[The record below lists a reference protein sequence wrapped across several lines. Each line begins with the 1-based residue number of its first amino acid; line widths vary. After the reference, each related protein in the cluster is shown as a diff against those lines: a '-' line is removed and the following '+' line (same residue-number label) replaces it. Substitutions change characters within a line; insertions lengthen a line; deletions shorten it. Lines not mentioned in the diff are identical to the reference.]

1 MALNFP
7 NNPADGDIYQA
18 LGRGWKYNG
27 TAGIWEAL
35 IRVNTAFDSD
45 DITEGAVNLYQNP
58 ENIQDEVNNLLVA
71 GTNITLT
78 YDDVANTLT
87 IDAAGGGGGSS
98 AFTGLTDTPANYTG
112 NAGQYVRVNAT
123 ETGLE
128 YDTLTTA
135 DVSEGANLY
144 YTDARVDTHL
154 NQSTAVN
161 GEFLKW
167 NGSDYEWDTVP
178 AGYTDSDVN
187 TFLAGGTAGNIVTTG
202 YLAGPATFTI
212 DPAAVGDNTGTVVIA
227 GNLQVD
233 GTTTTINS
241 TTLDID
247 DLNITVASGATNAAA
262 ADGAGLTVDGASATL
277 TYDAS
282 NDRWAMNKTLA
293 TNLVGDV
300 TGNVTGQA
308 GDISNHSVGD
318 LSDVDITSAA
328 PTNGQA
334 LIWDNAGS
342 KFVPGDS
349 FSQSDFDTA
358 FGLKSVGDLSD
369 VNTSG
374 ITGSQVLAWDAVASE
389 FIAATPVSV
398 INDLGDVDTT
408 SVAPTSGQVLK
419 WSGSVWAPADD
430 TIAATL
436 GSIGNV
442 NTTGVANND
451 LLYYNNS
458 ANEWQVENISTLGTQ
473 NAFFDIYTA
482 DGINNTYTLSQDP
495 GSSAAVQVFVDGVPQ
510 LTNNY
515 TVVGTTLTLGGIPTL
530 GQTVEVKGYGLAL
543 SIGTVADASITG
555 AKLQDGTI
563 GIEKIEALVYQ
574 KQTFTGDGST
584 TAFTLDYDPQYSHTL
599 LVMIDNVVQEPVA
612 NYNTSSTTL
621 TFTSPPL
628 LNSRIYVRYL
638 GLPQGT
644 STAPPD
650 DSITNAKL
658 NLTYTSDQFTGDG
671 LTVDYTIP
679 DGHIESSVLVILDGL
694 ILPPADYSISGTILT
709 FASAPLLDQSIDIR
723 YMPV

>member
-87 IDAAGGGGGSS
+87 IDAAGGPSGSS
-98 AFTGLTDTPANYTG
+98 SFVGLSDTPANYTG
-112 NAGQYVRVNAT
+112 ANGQYIRVNTAGT
-123 ETGLE
+123 ALE
-128 YDTLTTA
+128 FDSLTTQ
-135 DVSEGANLY
+135 DVAEGTNLY

-154 NQSTAVN
+154 NQSTAAN

-167 NGSDYEWDTVP
+167 NGSDYEWDVVP
-178 AGYTDSDVN
+178 AGYSDGDVN
-187 TFLAGGTAGNIVTTG
+187 SFLSGGTAGNIVTTG

-212 DPAAVGDNTGTVVIA
+212 DPAAVGNNTGTVVIA

-241 TTLDID
+241 TDLTVDDI
-247 DLNITVASGATNAAA
+247 NITIASGAANAAA
-262 ADGAGLTVDGASATL
+262 ADGAGITIDGAGATL
-277 TYDAS
+277 TYQAS
-282 NDRWAMNKTLA
+282 DDTWQFNKIPEYNGAQLM
-293 TNLVGDV
+293 VYGDSIDV
-300 TGNVTGQA
+300 LGN
-308 GDISNHSVGD
+308 
-318 LSDVDITSAA
+318 VDITTAA
-328 PTNGQA
+328 PTDGQA
-334 LIWDNAGS
+334 LIWDNANS
-342 KFVPGDS
+342 KFIPGDS

-358 FGLKSVGDLSD
+358 FALKSVNDLSD
-369 VNTSG
+369 VDTTG
-374 ITGSQVLAWDAVASE
+374 ILDAQILKWNNAASQFE
-389 FIAATPVSV
+389 PATPVGILS
-398 INDLGDVDTT
+398 DLGDVNNT
-408 SVAPTSGQVLK
+408 APTDGQVLK
-419 WSGSVWAPADD
+419 WDNLNSYWAPADD

-482 DGINNTYTLSQDP
+482 DGVSNTYTLSQDP

-515 TVVGTTLTLGGIPTL
+515 TVVGTTLTLGGTPTL

-555 AKLQDGTI
+555 AKLQDGTFTLAKLEPVI
-563 GIEKIEALVYQ
+563 YQ

-584 TAFTLDYDPQYSHTL
+584 TAFTLNFDPQYSHTL

-612 NYNTSSTTL
+612 NYNTSGTTL
-621 TFTSPPL
+621 TFTGPPL

-638 GLPQGT
+638 GLPASSGDI
-644 STAPPD
+644 PPD

-658 NLTYTSDQFTGDG
+658 NLTYTSNQFTGDG
-671 LTVDYTIP
+671 STVDYTIP

-694 ILPPADYSISGTILT
+694 ILPPTDYSISGTTLT
-709 FASAPLLDQSIDIR
+709 FTSAPLLNQSIDIR

>member
-87 IDAAGGGGGSS
+87 IDAAGGPSGSS
-98 AFTGLTDTPANYTG
+98 SFVGLSDTPANYTG
-112 NAGQYVRVNAT
+112 ANGQYIRVNTAGT
-123 ETGLE
+123 ALE
-128 YDTLTTA
+128 FDSLTTQ
-135 DVSEGANLY
+135 DVAEGTNLY

-154 NQSTAVN
+154 NQSTAAN

-167 NGSDYEWDTVP
+167 NGSDYEWDVVP
-178 AGYTDSDVN
+178 AGYSDGDVN
-187 TFLAGGTAGNIVTTG
+187 SFLSGGTAGNIVTTG

-212 DPAAVGDNTGTVVIA
+212 DPAAVGNNTGTVVIA

-241 TTLDID
+241 TDLTVDDI
-247 DLNITVASGATNAAA
+247 NITIASGAANAAA
-262 ADGAGLTVDGASATL
+262 ADGAGITIDGAGATL
-277 TYDAS
+277 TYQAS
-282 NDRWAMNKTLA
+282 DDTWQFNKIPEYNGAQLM
-293 TNLVGDV
+293 VYGDSIDV
-300 TGNVTGQA
+300 LGN
-308 GDISNHSVGD
+308 
-318 LSDVDITSAA
+318 VDITTAA
-328 PTNGQA
+328 PTDGQA
-334 LIWDNAGS
+334 LIWDNANS
-342 KFVPGDS
+342 KFIPGDS

-358 FGLKSVGDLSD
+358 FALKSVNDLSDVDTTGILDAQILKWNNAASQFEPATPVGVLSDLSD
-369 VNTSG
+369 VNNTS
-374 ITGSQVLAWDAVASE
+374 
-389 FIAATPVSV
+389 
-398 INDLGDVDTT
+398 
-408 SVAPTSGQVLK
+408 PTDGQVLK
-419 WSGSVWAPADD
+419 WDNLNSYWAPADD

-482 DGINNTYTLSQDP
+482 DGVSNTYTLSQDP

-515 TVVGTTLTLGGIPTL
+515 TVVGTTLTLGGTPTL

-555 AKLQDGTI
+555 AKLQDGTFTLAKLEPVI
-563 GIEKIEALVYQ
+563 YQ

-584 TAFTLDYDPQYSHTL
+584 TAFTLNFDPQYSHTL

-612 NYNTSSTTL
+612 NYNTSGTTL
-621 TFTSPPL
+621 TFTGPPL

-638 GLPQGT
+638 GLPASSGDI
-644 STAPPD
+644 PPD

-658 NLTYTSDQFTGDG
+658 NLTYTSNQFTGDG
-671 LTVDYTIP
+671 STVDYTIP

-694 ILPPADYSISGTILT
+694 ILPPTDYSISGTTLT
-709 FASAPLLDQSIDIR
+709 FTSAPLLNQSIDIR

>member
-87 IDAAGGGGGSS
+87 IDSTGGGSG
-98 AFTGLTDTPANYTG
+98 AFTGLSDTPTNFTG
-112 NAGQYVRVNAT
+112 AAGQYVRVNAT
-123 ETGLE
+123 ETALE

-154 NQSTAVN
+154 NQSTAAN

-167 NGSDYEWDTVP
+167 NGSDYEWDVVP
-178 AGYTDSDVN
+178 SGYSDGDVN
-187 TFLAGGTAGNIVTTG
+187 SFLSGGTAGNIVTTG

-212 DPAAVGDNTGTVVIA
+212 DPAAVGNNTGTVVIA

-241 TTLDID
+241 TDLTVDDI
-247 DLNITVASGATNAAA
+247 NITIASGAANAAA
-262 ADGAGLTVDGASATL
+262 ADGAGITIDGAGATL
-277 TYDAS
+277 TYQAS
-282 NDRWAMNKTLA
+282 DDTWQFNKIPEYNGAQLM
-293 TNLVGDV
+293 VYGDSIDV
-300 TGNVTGQA
+300 LGN
-308 GDISNHSVGD
+308 
-318 LSDVDITSAA
+318 VDITTAA
-328 PTNGQA
+328 PTDGQA
-334 LIWDNAGS
+334 LIWDNANS
-342 KFVPGDS
+342 KFIPGDS

-358 FGLKSVGDLSD
+358 FALKSVNDLSD
-369 VNTSG
+369 VDTTG
-374 ITGSQVLAWDAVASE
+374 ILDAQILRWNNAASQFE
-389 FIAATPVSV
+389 PATPVGVLS
-398 INDLGDVDTT
+398 DLGDVNNT
-408 SVAPTSGQVLK
+408 APTDGQVLK
-419 WSGSVWAPADD
+419 WDNLNSYWAPADD
-430 TIAATL
+430 SVATTL

-482 DGINNTYTLSQDP
+482 DGVSNTYTLSQDP
-495 GSSAAVQVFVDGVPQ
+495 GSTAAVQVFVDGVPQ

-515 TVVGTTLTLGGIPTL
+515 TVVGTTLTLGGTPTL

>member
-87 IDAAGGGGGSS
+87 IDSTGGGSG
-98 AFTGLTDTPANYTG
+98 AFTGLSDTPTNFTG
-112 NAGQYVRVNAT
+112 AAGQYVRVNAT
-123 ETGLE
+123 ETALE

-154 NQSTAVN
+154 NQSTAAN

-167 NGSDYEWDTVP
+167 NGSDYEWDVVP
-178 AGYTDSDVN
+178 SGYSDGDVN
-187 TFLAGGTAGNIVTTG
+187 SFLSGGTAGNIVTTG

-212 DPAAVGDNTGTVVIA
+212 DPAAVGNNTGTVVIA

-241 TTLDID
+241 TDLTVDDI
-247 DLNITVASGATNAAA
+247 NITIASGAANAAA
-262 ADGAGLTVDGASATL
+262 ADGAGITIDGANATL

-282 NDRWAMNKTLA
+282 NDRWAMNKNLA

-358 FGLKSVGDLSD
+358 FGIKSVGDLSD

-374 ITGSQVLAWDAVASE
+374 ITGLQVLAWDSIASE

-398 INDLGDVDTT
+398 INDLGDVDTI
-408 SVAPTSGQVLK
+408 SIAPTSGQVLK
-419 WSGSVWAPADD
+419 WSGSAWAPADD

-451 LLYYNNS
+451 ILYYNNS
-458 ANEWQVENISTLGTQ
+458 ANEWQVDDLSTLGTQ

-482 DGINNTYTLSQDP
+482 DGVSNTYTLSQDP

-515 TVVGTTLTLGGIPTL
+515 TVVGTTLTLGGTPTL

-555 AKLQDGTI
+555 AKLQDGTFTLAKLEPVI
-563 GIEKIEALVYQ
+563 YQ

-584 TAFTLDYDPQYSHTL
+584 TAFTLNFDPQYSHTL

-612 NYNTSSTTL
+612 NYNTSGTTL
-621 TFTSPPL
+621 TFTGPPL

-638 GLPQGT
+638 GLPASSGDI
-644 STAPPD
+644 PPD

-671 LTVDYTIP
+671 STVDYTIP

-694 ILPPADYSISGTILT
+694 ILPPTDYSISGTTLT
-709 FASAPLLDQSIDIR
+709 FTSAPLLNQSIDIR